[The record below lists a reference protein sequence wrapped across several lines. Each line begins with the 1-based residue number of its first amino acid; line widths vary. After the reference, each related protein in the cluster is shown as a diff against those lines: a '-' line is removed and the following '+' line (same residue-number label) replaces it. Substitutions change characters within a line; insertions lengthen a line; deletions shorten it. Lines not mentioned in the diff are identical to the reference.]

1 MEETTDI
8 FSQEDY
14 FEIAIFEQYKRK
26 VIKACEAANELD
38 CSTRTFYR
46 KYKKYLES
54 GLKSL
59 IKPPRKR
66 ESKFDSNSLVELYKN
81 EYYGFSIEHFKE
93 KLKLDK
99 NIDVSYATVYR
110 ALRSSFVLSPY
121 AQRKTIRKA
130 KKDSIPELKYVK
142 NEVKPL
148 ENSNIYITEKPTNRL
163 PKGDKAGFLIEMDAS
178 SATFFGNKITHLHL
192 AVDVCTGNIVGAY
205 LDKQETATAYFNV
218 LKQIFTNYGLPQ
230 TILTDNRS
238 CFVSTRSKKDTT
250 TSDGHVQIEYALK
263 SFGVHIETTSQATR
277 KAIIE
282 RANGTCQRRLCAEL
296 RQKGIETLEAAN
308 EYLIN
313 HFVPEMNK
321 LFGGRECKEN
331 LYGRKIDENEAKIRL
346 CCTFIRSF
354 DKAGTVSF
362 KGKKYYPA
370 IVTEQGEIN
379 IIRNI
384 KDKTECVLSVTIDD
398 LKFITIDGHVFKAVP
413 IETLKI
419 DYQNLSSPDVYKL
432 DRTNIATSSEI
443 EKEFKK
449 PKYTPWRTNMFKL
462 FLHKKGKNWSNN

>member
-1 MEETTDI
+1 MEKTTDI

-14 FEIAIFEQYKRK
+14 FEVSLFEQYKRG
-26 VIKACEAANELD
+26 VIKANEAANELE

-46 KYKKYLES
+46 KYKKYLTNGPQS
-54 GLKSL
+54 LK
-59 IKPPRKR
+59 KPPRKR
-66 ESKFDSNSLVELYKN
+66 KSKFDSNTLIELYKN
-81 EYYGFSIEHFKE
+81 EYCGFSIEHFKE
-93 KLKLDK
+93 KLKSDK

-110 ALRSSFVLSPY
+110 ALRSGLVLSPY
-121 AQRKTIRKA
+121 AQRKTITKV

-148 ENSNIYITEKPTNRL
+148 ENSNIFITEKPTNRL
-163 PKGDKAGFLIEMDAS
+163 PKGDKAGFLIQMDAS
-178 SATFFGNKITHLHL
+178 SATFFGDKISHLHL
-192 AVDVCTGNIVGAY
+192 AIDVCTGNIVGAY
-205 LDKQETATAYFNV
+205 LDKQESASAYFNV

-238 CFVSTRSKKDTT
+238 CFVSTRSKKDTA

-263 SFGVHIETTSQATR
+263 SFGVRIETTSQATR

-296 RQKGIETLEAAN
+296 GQKGIETFEAAN

-313 HFVPEMNK
+313 HFVPEINK

-331 LYGRKIDENEAKIRL
+331 LYGRKIDENEAKIKL

-354 DKAGTVSF
+354 DKAGTISF
-362 KGKKYYPA
+362 KSKKYYPA
-370 IVTEQGEIN
+370 IVTEQGELN

-384 KDKTECVLSVTIDD
+384 KAKTECVLSVTIDD
-398 LKFITIDGHVFKAVP
+398 SKYITIDGHVFKAVP
-413 IETLKI
+413 VETLRI
-419 DYQNLSSPDVYKL
+419 DYENLSAPDVYKL
-432 DRTNIATSSEI
+432 DKTNIATNSEI
-443 EKEFKK
+443 AKEFKK
-449 PKYTPWRTNMFKL
+449 PTYTPWRTDMFKF
-462 FLHKKGKNWSNN
+462 FLNKKGKKGQNN